1 MAMLGSK
8 QGVRSQESGVRIKL
22 ALACFLVAAGLGRA
36 QDQSLPQSS
45 IAINLPPDAPVTLM
59 SSESGESRA
68 TARGGALLLDLH
80 LSLKLR
86 NNSSHRIHGLTMIVS
101 AQEVTPG
108 GKGSWAPWLD
118 VGAGEVFPLQIDIR
132 LLRPLQ
138 PQSGP
143 MVQVGLDGILFNDF
157 SFYGPNLLDSR
168 RAMMVRETE
177 AQRDRQY
184 LKSVLAKF
192 GPEALRRL
200 ALDSL
205 NRQDARPRL
214 DVQVSRG
221 GRSTSAAAGG
231 GERQAQFAFLQIPDS
246 PVEPLDGSVRIAG
259 NEAKA
264 PRIEVRNRSSK
275 AIRYFEIGW
284 IVRDSQG
291 KEVWAASVP
300 ASGGDL
306 NLKPGQTGRAQQDTA
321 LRFSKGQGEPVAV
334 HGATGFV
341 SQVEYTDGKI
351 WVPDRASLENA
362 QLLSVIAPSME
373 EERLTDLYRKKGLP
387 ALIED
392 LKK

>member
-1 MAMLGSK
+1 MLRNNTILVTS
-8 QGVRSQESGVRIKL
+8 L
-22 ALACFLVAAGLGRA
+22 LVAAGLGRA
-36 QDQSLPQSS
+36 QDQSLSQSS
-45 IAINLPPDAPVTLM
+45 IAINLPPDAPVTLV

-68 TARGGALLLDLH
+68 SARGGALLLDLH
-80 LSLKLR
+80 MSLKLR
-86 NNSSHRIHGLTMIVS
+86 NNSPRRIHGLTMIVS

-108 GKGSWAPWLD
+108 GKASWASWLD
-118 VGAGEVFPLQIDIR
+118 VGAGEVFPLQVDIR

-168 RAMMVRETE
+168 RTMMVWETE
-177 AQRDRQY
+177 AQRDRQQF
-184 LKSVLAKF
+184 KSILAKY
-192 GPEALRRL
+192 GPEGLQRL

-205 NRQDARPRL
+205 NRQTARPRL

-231 GERQAQFAFLQIPDS
+231 GERQAQFAFLQFPDS
-246 PVEPLDGSVRIAG
+246 PVQPLDGSVRVAG

-264 PRIEVRNRSSK
+264 PHIEVRNRSSN

-284 IVRDSQG
+284 IIKDSQG
-291 KEVWAASVP
+291 KEFWAASVP

-321 LRFSKGQGEPVAV
+321 LRFFKGQGEPVAIQ
-334 HGATGFV
+334 GATGFV

-351 WVPDRASLENA
+351 WVPDRTSLENA
-362 QLLSVIAPSME
+362 QLLSVMAPSLE
-373 EERLTDLYRKKGLP
+373 EQRLTDLYHKKGLR
-387 ALIED
+387 ALVED

>member
-1 MAMLGSK
+1 ML
-8 QGVRSQESGVRIKL
+8 RNRTIL
-22 ALACFLVAAGLGRA
+22 TACFLVASGLGRA
-36 QDQSLPQSS
+36 QDQSLSQSS
-45 IAINLPPDAPVTLM
+45 IAINLPPDAPLTLV

-86 NNSSHRIHGLTMIVS
+86 NNSSRRIHGLTMIVS

-108 GKGSWAPWLD
+108 GKGSWAQWLD
-118 VGAGEVFPLQIDIR
+118 VGAGEVFPLLIDIR
-132 LLRPLQ
+132 LLKPLQ

-143 MVQVGLDGILFNDF
+143 MVQVGLDGILYNDF
-157 SFYGPNLLDSR
+157 SFYGPDLLNSR
-168 RAMMVRETE
+168 RTMMVWETE
-177 AQRDRQY
+177 AQRDRQHY
-184 LKSVLAKF
+184 KSILARY
-192 GPEALRRL
+192 GPEGLQRL

-205 NRQDARPRL
+205 SLQAARPRL

-231 GERQAQFAFLQIPDS
+231 GERQAQFAFLQFPDS
-246 PVEPLDGSVRIAG
+246 PVQPLDGSVRIAG

-264 PRIEVRNRSSK
+264 PHIEVRNRSSK

-284 IVRDSQG
+284 IVKDSQG
-291 KEVWAASVP
+291 KEFWAASVP

-306 NLKPGQTGRAQQDTA
+306 NLKPGQTGRALQDTA
-321 LRFSKGQGEPVAV
+321 LRFSKGQGEPVAIQ
-334 HGATGFV
+334 GTTGFV

-362 QLLSVIAPSME
+362 QLLPVIAPSLE
-373 EERLTDLYRKKGLP
+373 EQRLTDLYRKKGLR
-387 ALIED
+387 ALVEE

>member
-1 MAMLGSK
+1 ML
-8 QGVRSQESGVRIKL
+8 RNRTIL
-22 ALACFLVAAGLGRA
+22 TACFLVASGLGRA
-36 QDQSLPQSS
+36 QDQSLSQSS
-45 IAINLPPDAPVTLM
+45 IAINLPPDAPLTLV

-80 LSLKLR
+80 MSLKLR
-86 NNSSHRIHGLTMIVS
+86 NNSSRRIHGLTMIVS

-108 GKGSWAPWLD
+108 GKGSWAQWLD
-118 VGAGEVFPLQIDIR
+118 VGAGEVFPVLIDIR
-132 LLRPLQ
+132 LLKPLQ

-143 MVQVGLDGILFNDF
+143 MVQVGLDGILYNDF
-157 SFYGPNLLDSR
+157 SFYGPDLLNSR
-168 RAMMVRETE
+168 RTMMVWETE
-177 AQRDRQY
+177 AQRDRQHY
-184 LKSVLAKF
+184 KSILAKY
-192 GPEALRRL
+192 GPEGLQRL

-205 NRQDARPRL
+205 NLQAARPRL

-231 GERQAQFAFLQIPDS
+231 GERQAQFAFLQFPDS
-246 PVEPLDGSVRIAG
+246 PVQPLDGSVRIAG

-264 PRIEVRNRSSK
+264 PHIEVRNRSSK

-284 IVRDSQG
+284 IVKDSQG
-291 KEVWAASVP
+291 KEFWAASVP

-306 NLKPGQTGRAQQDTA
+306 NLKPGQTGRALQDTA
-321 LRFSKGQGEPVAV
+321 LRFSKGQGEPVAIQ
-334 HGATGFV
+334 GTTGFV

-362 QLLSVIAPSME
+362 QLLPVIAPSLE
-373 EERLTDLYRKKGLP
+373 EQRLTDLYRKKGLR
-387 ALIED
+387 ALVEE

>member
-1 MAMLGSK
+1 ML
-8 QGVRSQESGVRIKL
+8 RNRTIL
-22 ALACFLVAAGLGRA
+22 AACFLVASGFGRA
-36 QDQSLPQSS
+36 QDQALSQSS
-45 IAINLPPDAPVTLM
+45 IAINLPPDAPLTLV

-86 NNSSHRIHGLTMIVS
+86 NNSSRRIHGLTMIVS

-108 GKGSWAPWLD
+108 GKGSWAQWLD
-118 VGAGEVFPLQIDIR
+118 VGAGEVFPLLIDIR
-132 LLRPLQ
+132 LLKPLQ

-157 SFYGPNLLDSR
+157 SFYGPDLLNSR
-168 RAMMVRETE
+168 RIMMVWETE
-177 AQRDRQY
+177 AQRDRQHF
-184 LKSVLAKF
+184 KSVLARY
-192 GPEALRRL
+192 GQEGLRRL

-205 NRQDARPRL
+205 NLQATRPRL

-231 GERQAQFAFLQIPDS
+231 GERQAQFAFLQFPDS
-246 PVEPLDGSVRIAG
+246 PVQPLDGSVRIAG

-264 PRIEVRNRSSK
+264 PHIEVRNRSSK
-275 AIRYFEIGW
+275 PIRYFEIGW
-284 IVRDSQG
+284 IVKDSQG
-291 KEVWAASVP
+291 KEFWAASVP

-306 NLKPGQTGRAQQDTA
+306 NLKPGQTGRALQDTA
-321 LRFSKGQGEPVAV
+321 LRFSKGQGEPMAIQ
-334 HGATGFV
+334 GTTGFV

-362 QLLSVIAPSME
+362 QLLPVIAPSLE
-373 EERLTDLYRKKGLP
+373 EQRLTDLYRKKGLR
-387 ALIED
+387 ALVED